1 MAGRERTCTTA
12 DTRVLPQ
19 LRLVRC
25 ARQHPSAY
33 SCDSR
38 GAATTTD
45 TQTRMT
51 ADVFVLL
58 DYALSRAY
66 DCRRVRA
73 AAATNTQTRMPAD
86 VCVLW

>member
-1 MAGRERTCTTA
+1 
-12 DTRVLPQ
+12 
-19 LRLVRC
+19 
-25 ARQHPSAY
+25 
-33 SCDSR
+33 
-38 GAATTTD
+38 
-45 TQTRMT
+45 MT

-86 VCVLW
+86 VCVCCGDSRGAAVTMNGRCE